1 MFVQDS
7 VKVGMPGKWCGKALL
22 EQLQLLELQ
31 LKKQL
36 SRYNCVKIWIFYLK
50 IIVKIHVHRHMDT

>member
-1 MFVQDS
+1 
-7 VKVGMPGKWCGKALL
+7 MPGKWCGKALL

>member
-7 VKVGMPGKWCGKALL
+7 VKVGMPGKWCGKVLL